1 MLDANGRHR
10 LLNPTSVLVSYVKE
24 EEEEEEEAVEL
35 QWKT

>member
-10 LLNPTSVLVSYVKE
+10 PLNPTSVLVSYVKE
-24 EEEEEEEAVEL
+24 EEEEAVEL